1 MDSQIIIADRKPTT
15 NRIGNTYKSRTS
27 LFEANS
33 RFWMAGFLIATDL
46 FGLFTSII
54 LALQIR
60 QVPGVFIDPSYLE
73 IFALMTITLVLL
85 YVRNGLYPSI
95 GLNSVEELRRIVIS
109 TSFAFMVM
117 VGITFILKTTSY
129 YSRIALVISW
139 LLSLAIIPLSRY
151 FMRKWMIRWKLWGEP
166 IVIIGNL
173 QKALKIKEQF
183 ETNPHL
189 GLRPVAMIE
198 DNQGTDCSPDAHSSD
213 SPSMIKM
220 QVRGLSLQTALI
232 VIDDLND
239 IDRLVERYRTIFQWV
254 IMVKDKNGRYGL
266 NSLEAMDFSSILGLQ
281 VKNNLL
287 NPSSQVLKRLIDLVA
302 SLAGLVLLSPVLALI
317 AFCIWLDE
325 PGRVFYRQMR
335 IGRNGKTFKL
345 LKFRTMHLGAAQVL
359 ADAFAQDPA
368 LKQEWDKYQKLKND
382 PRITFVGKYLR
393 KFSLDELPQLWNIA
407 RGEMSLVGPRPML
420 SEQQKLYG
428 NAFKN
433 YIRVTPGLTGLW
445 QVSGRNE
452 TTFARRAELDDEYI
466 QCWSMWLDIY
476 ILFKT
481 IEVVFGK
488 GAF

>member
-1 MDSQIIIADRKPTT
+1 MDSQILTTDRKLTT
-15 NRIGNTYKSRTS
+15 SLINNTYKNRLS

-33 RFWMAGFLIATDL
+33 RLWMVGFLVTTDL
-46 FGLFTSII
+46 FGLFASIV

-60 QVPGVFIDPSYLE
+60 QIPGIFIDPSYLE
-73 IFALMTITLVLL
+73 VFGLLAITLVILFG
-85 YVRNGLYPSI
+85 RNGLYPGI
-95 GLNSVEELRRIVIS
+95 GLNYVEELRRIAIS
-109 TSFAFMVM
+109 TSFAFIVM

-139 LLSLAIIPLSRY
+139 LLALAIIPLSRY
-151 FMRKWMIRWKLWGEP
+151 FMRKWMIRLKLWGEP
-166 IVIIGNL
+166 VMIIGNL
-173 QKALKIKEQF
+173 QKALKIKEKF

-189 GLRPVAMIE
+189 GLRPMAMVQDDHGADYTHGIHTE
-198 DNQGTDCSPDAHSSD
+198 PISAIRTHAY
-213 SPSMIKM
+213 
-220 QVRGLSLQTALI
+220 GLSLQTALI

-239 IDRLVERYRTIFQWV
+239 IDRLVERYRTIFQRV
-254 IMVKDKNGRYGL
+254 IMIKDKNGRYGL

-287 NPSSQVLKRLIDLVA
+287 NQSSQTIKRLIDICA
-302 SLAGLVLLSPVLALI
+302 SLIGLILLSPLLGLI
-317 AFCIWLDE
+317 ALCIWLDE
-325 PGRVFYRQMR
+325 PGRVLYRQMR
-335 IGRNGKTFKL
+335 IGRSGKVFKL

-359 ADAFAQDPA
+359 EDALAQDPV
-368 LKQEWDKYQKLKND
+368 LKLEWDKYQKLKND
-382 PRITFVGKYLR
+382 PRITRVGKYLR

-420 SEQQKLYG
+420 SEQQEMYG
-428 NAFKN
+428 EAFKN